1 MEAPTYR
8 AARMVAQRLE
18 DRFARRLRAARDA
31 GQQELAPEADAS
43 SIEHIIDAAFW
54 ASLRREEGY
63 EPRISLAFLPPDR
76 AERPLLFERRL
87 SLAAADLARLAP
99 AVERPG
105 IHLGVWRDGTEFYV
119 WGTTRNIPKL
129 CLVVEVVEPGL
140 LVVKYRG
147 EENSTKFVN
156 VGVLQGDEIKLV
168 DEEDATEQDWPAL
181 LSSLLGVSGPVN
193 ELPTDNMMVQLA
205 VSMRTHRRGGS
216 LLIVPAGTDAW
227 RQSIVHP
234 VAYSITPPF
243 SALAELTQHRAT
255 ERRAS
260 RWQEAVRRAVDT
272 TAGLTAVDGAT
283 IISGEYDVLAFGAKI
298 GRREGSSQVERV
310 VVSEPIEGAVDQIVN
325 ATQIGGTRHMSAAQ
339 FVHDQRD
346 AVAMV
351 ASQDGRFTVFT
362 WSSHRDQVHARR
374 VEALLM

>member
-8 AARMVAQRLE
+8 AARMVAARIE
-18 DRFARRLRAARDA
+18 ERFSRRWLTARES
-31 GQQELAPEADAS
+31 GQQELAPEADAA
-43 SIEHIIDAAFW
+43 SIEYIIDAAFW

-63 EPRISLAFLPPDR
+63 EPRISLAFLPPER
-76 AERPLLFERRL
+76 AERPLRFERRL

-105 IHLGVWRDGTEFYV
+105 IHLGVWRDGAEFYV
-119 WGTTRNIPKL
+119 WGTTRNIPRL

-168 DEEDATEQDWPAL
+168 DEQDASEHDWPTL
-181 LSSLLGVSGPVN
+181 LSSLLGVSSPAS

-216 LLIVPAGTDAW
+216 LLIVPTGSDAW
-227 RQSIVHP
+227 RESIVHP

-260 RWQEAVRRAVDT
+260 RWQDAVRRAVDT

-283 IISGEYDVLAFGAKI
+283 VISAQYDVLAFGAKI

-310 VVSEPIEGAVDQIVN
+310 IVSEPIEGLTDQIVS
-325 ATQIGGTRHMSAAQ
+325 ATQIGGTRHLSAAQ

-362 WSSHRDQVHARR
+362 WSSQRDLVHARR
-374 VEALLM
+374 VETLLM